1 MWNQKTRDELREAV
15 VSEVREVRR
24 AQSLASDGA
33 RIVWNHKEFETD
45 YASLRDELK
54 VGEVY
59 LRLLL
64 DGGQPPVRHL
74 QMAGSAPLPL
84 PVCRRLRRPLDP

>member
-24 AQSLASDGA
+24 AQSLAADGA
-33 RIVWNHKEFETD
+33 RIVWNHKEFETN
-45 YASLRDELK
+45 YASLKDELK

-64 DGGQPPVRHL
+64 DGSPKQVAQAVFTTSRVHHRVTT
-74 QMAGSAPLPL
+74 A
-84 PVCRRLRRPLDP
+84 